1 LGRIRPE
8 LIANFLARCVF
19 DRSLFCYTGWVE
31 MFRPA
36 RGHRGGRV
44 ITAGRNSGTAGR
56 DSAGSAEAAAGA
68 DESLQ
73 RADPRADAADGLVIA
88 GRLCPDTKPKWSAK
102 TLPLARPVGV
112 MEPYGLQGEFQS
124 WVAHIP

>member
-1 LGRIRPE
+1 

-44 ITAGRNSGTAGR
+44 ITAGRNETVTKLVELTFR
-56 DSAGSAEAAAGA
+56 
-68 DESLQ
+68 L
-73 RADPRADAADGLVIA
+73 RLLTRGLLVV
-88 GRLCPDTKPKWSAK
+88 TVVEK
-102 TLPLARPVGV
+102 V
-112 MEPYGLQGEFQS
+112 QS
-124 WVAHIP
+124 

>member
-73 RADPRADAADGLVIA
+73 RADPRADAADGLVPA
-88 GRLCPDTKPKWSAK
+88 GCALTRNRSGRRKLCRWPGRWASWSLMVYEASSS
-102 TLPLARPVGV
+102 PG
-112 MEPYGLQGEFQS
+112 
-124 WVAHIP
+124 